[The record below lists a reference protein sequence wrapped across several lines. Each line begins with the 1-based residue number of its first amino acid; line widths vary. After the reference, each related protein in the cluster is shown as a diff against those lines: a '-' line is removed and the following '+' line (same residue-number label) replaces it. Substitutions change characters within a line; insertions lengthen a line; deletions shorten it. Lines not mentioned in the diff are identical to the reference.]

1 MDFQIF
7 VNKERGTVAVKCK
20 DPFEEYFTEFCN
32 FYKKMEMPKDY
43 KVYDGFVL
51 KYGHQI
57 DKMVGVATCNFEAGD
72 NFEEEYGIALAQER
86 FLKAFEK
93 YRIHLYEMM
102 EDRFSRAA
110 NTAYY
115 RMVFCRER
123 WQERED
129 KIDIIINSR
138 CE

>member
-7 VNKERGTVAVKCK
+7 VNKEKGTVAVKCK
-20 DPFEEYFTEFCN
+20 DPFEEYFIEFRS
-32 FYKKMEMPKDY
+32 FYKKMDMPVDY
-43 KVYDGFVL
+43 KVYDDFVF

-57 DKMVGVATCNFEAGD
+57 DKMVGVATCNLEAGD
-72 NFEEEYGIALAQER
+72 IFEEEYGIALAQER
-86 FLKAFEK
+86 FLKAFEN

-102 EDRFSRAA
+102 EDKLERAA
-110 NTAYY
+110 NVGYD